1 MELEK
6 TVRMMERNVIAMEAG
21 NHETDDSDA
30 KQKYEGQKQLNIQLM
45 EQKRWLEHELE
56 EIKLKIQVSCD
67 WWRATVLTSDWSRT
81 TSRTRC
87 PTCCWTGTASARP
100 SSSGSWASSRKQ
112 ETISSEKIFL

>member
-1 MELEK
+1 MFSQLNILFKRLFLEWTNAELEK

-56 EIKLKIQVSCD
+56 EIKLKIQNDKSHPLPDMLLD
-67 WWRATVLTSDWSRT
+67 WDSLRW
-81 TSRTRC
+81 
-87 PTCCWTGTASARP
+87 
-100 SSSGSWASSRKQ
+100 
-112 ETISSEKIFL
+112 